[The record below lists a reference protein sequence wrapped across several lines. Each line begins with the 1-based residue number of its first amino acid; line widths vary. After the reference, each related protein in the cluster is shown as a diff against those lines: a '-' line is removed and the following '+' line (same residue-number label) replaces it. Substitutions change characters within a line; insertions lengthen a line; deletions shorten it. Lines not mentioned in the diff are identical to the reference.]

1 MGRND
6 RLRKAELAGYGPLFD
21 DDGEEIWGRL
31 ELPSTLGFDGRQ
43 WVLYRRDFDLNPAG
57 HEVLGDAGLD
67 PARAFAGPEGDGP
80 GTGSRLAALGSA
92 ETS

>member
-6 RLRKAELAGYGPLFD
+6 RLRKAELAGYGLLFD
-21 DDGEEIWGRL
+21 DDGDEIWGRL
-31 ELPSTLGFDGRQ
+31 ELPSTLGFDGRE

-67 PARAFAGPEGDGP
+67 PARAFAALKEMDPEQVQDW
-80 GTGSRLAALGSA
+80 RL
-92 ETS
+92 